1 MVWSETYC
9 LTQALLELGSGL
21 NARDKG
27 GATPLF
33 LACESGHAGCAKLL
47 LAAGANILQGNSAG
61 ETPLYIAAL
70 RGELLVVDVLL
81 QHMQYRGICWQVS
94 CFTLLHP

>member
-1 MVWSETYC
+1 MLC
-9 LTQALLELGSGL
+9 QALLELGSGV

-33 LACESGHAGCAKLL
+33 LACESGHAACAKLL
-47 LAAGANILQGNSAG
+47 LGAGANILQSNSAG

-81 QHMQYRGICWQVS
+81 HHMKQQGICWQVCCWFLVPS
-94 CFTLLHP
+94 CAY